1 MFTNSLAGLCLTKLD
16 VLDGLPEIKICVGYR
31 LDGKVLD
38 TPPLL
43 IDRFGECEPV
53 YESRGRAGASR
64 RPGATSYDALPKE
77 AQAYLAPH
85 RGARRR
91 PDRHRFDGAGAR
103 RRHHAAPSVRL
114 STRLVLNDND
124 SYLRA

>member
-53 YESRGRAGASR
+53 YESVPGGASR
-64 RPGATSYDALPKE
+64 RP
-77 AQAYLAPH
+77 
-85 RGARRR
+85 ARRR
-91 PDRHRFDGAGAR
+91 MRRCRRKPRRICARIEELAGVPIDIVSTGPSRDAVIM
-103 RRHHAAPSVRL
+103 RRHPF
-114 STRLVLNDND
+114 D
-124 SYLRA
+124 